1 MAQMN
6 RDELE
11 EKIKLTETAIMFA
24 GLIHR
29 RDLEKHLRKLKRE
42 LRDYDRF
49 QREAREAG

>member
-1 MAQMN
+1 MR

-11 EKIKLTETAIMFA
+11 EKIRQTEVAIKWA
-24 GLIHR
+24 GPIHR
-29 RDLEKHLRKLKRE
+29 RDLQKHLRRMQKA